1 VLIGYA
7 RVSTGEQDLA
17 LQLDALKAAGCART
31 FSDTAS
37 GSLRE
42 RPQLKRALEELRDE
56 QDTLVVW
63 RLDRLGSVVGSPDRH
78 YRRTGGSEGR
88 FPQPH

>member
-1 VLIGYA
+1 MLIGYA

-17 LQLDALKAAGCART
+17 LEPDALKAAGCART

-42 RPQLKRALEELRDE
+42 RPKLQRALEELR
-56 QDTLVVW
+56 TGRTPWLCGAW
-63 RLDRLGSVVGSPDRH
+63 IALGGPCV
-78 YRRTGGSEGR
+78 T
-88 FPQPH
+88 